1 MKIRAILKAGLG
13 IGTEVLYALAI
24 MLAAYL
30 ICILLLFKR

>member
-13 IGTEVLYALAI
+13 IGVEVIYAFVI

-30 ICILLLFKR
+30 ICLLLSLKR